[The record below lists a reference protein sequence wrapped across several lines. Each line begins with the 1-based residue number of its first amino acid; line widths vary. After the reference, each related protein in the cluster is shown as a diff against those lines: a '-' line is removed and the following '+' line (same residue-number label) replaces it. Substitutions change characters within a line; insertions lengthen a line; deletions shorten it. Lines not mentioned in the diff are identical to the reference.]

1 MKIALCQINPIV
13 GSIDSNVDK
22 ILEFYNKAVINGSDI
37 VVFPELAITGYPP
50 QDLLLNEKFIKYNTL
65 ALENIAKSVTSAMI
79 VGYVRKDGSNI
90 YNSAALCENGKITK
104 SYDKILLPTYDVFDE
119 KRYFSA
125 GGNFSVW
132 PMEIKGEEINLGIQI
147 CEDLWDDDYD
157 IKVSSIQKKNG
168 ADFLIN
174 ISASPFREKKF
185 EDRVKLISRKAKE
198 IKIPFLYCNIVGAQD
213 ELVFDGSSIAV
224 DGEGDC
230 IGYSTSFV
238 EDILFVD
245 LDSKQRVEIKFM
257 SKFENLFKALSMGVK
272 DYFDKTN
279 NSEAVIGLSGGID
292 SAVVACLAVNALGND
307 AVYGI
312 SMPSKYS
319 SDHSKEDAKLL
330 ADNLGINF
338 ESISIEKIVD
348 STEISLNPFFS
359 GTSKGVAEEN
369 IQSRARGN
377 LLMALSNKFGRL
389 VLSTG
394 NKTELALGY
403 CTLYGDMSGGLS
415 VISDLN
421 KDDVYGL
428 AKWINKNKG
437 NLIPNSTLIKPP
449 SAELS
454 PDQVDPFDYEIISPL
469 VDLIVE
475 KQYSN
480 EDLINEGFDKNL
492 VKEISNKI
500 TINEYKRRQAPIGIR
515 VSKKAFGA
523 GRRFPIIN
531 HFREDVK

>member
-22 ILEFYNKAVINGSDI
+22 ILKYYQKALANASDI

-50 QDLLLNEKFIKYNTL
+50 QDLLLNEKFIDANIL
-65 ALENIAKSVTSAMI
+65 ALKKIAKNVTSALI
-79 VGYVRKDGSNI
+79 IGYVRKDGGDI
-90 YNSAALCENGKITK
+90 YNSAALCENGKIIR

-119 KRYFSA
+119 KRYFSP
-125 GGNFSVW
+125 GEDLSPW
-132 PMEIKGEEINLGIQI
+132 PLEIKGQKINLGIQI

-157 IKVSSIQKKNG
+157 IKVSSLQKKNG

-185 EDRVKLISRKAKE
+185 EDRVKLIRKKAKE
-198 IKIPFLYCNIVGAQD
+198 IKIPFLYCNLVGAQD
-213 ELVFDGSSIAV
+213 ELVFDGSSFAV
-224 DGEGDC
+224 DNKGKC
-230 IGYSTSFV
+230 INYINSYV
-238 EDILFVD
+238 EDILYVD
-245 LDSKQRVEIKFM
+245 LNSEQRVSINFQ
-257 SKFENLFKALSMGVK
+257 SKYENLFKALSLGVK

-292 SAVVACLAVNALGND
+292 SAVVACLAANALGNN

-319 SDHSKEDAKLL
+319 SDHSEKDAKVL

-338 ESISIEKIVD
+338 ESVSIEKIVE
-348 STEISLNPFFS
+348 STEVSLAALFS
-359 GTSKGVAEEN
+359 GTGKGVAEEN

-421 KDDVYGL
+421 KQDVYGL

-437 NLIPNSTLIKPP
+437 DLIPMNTLIKPP

-469 VDLIVE
+469 VDFIVE

-480 EDLINEGFDKNL
+480 EKLISKGFDKKL
-492 VKEISNKI
+492 IKEISNKV

-515 VSKKAFGA
+515 VSKKAFGV